1 MNKIIGLALIVV
13 GTVLLYFGYNAY
25 NSAAS
30 EVTELVTG
38 SPTDNAVWYLVG
50 GGLAAIIGIGMLL
63 KK

>member
-1 MNKIIGLALIVV
+1 MNKIIGLALLVV
-13 GTVLLYFGYNAY
+13 GAVLLYFGYNAY

-38 SPTDNAVWYLVG
+38 SPTDNAVWYLVA
-50 GGLAAIIGIGMLL
+50 GGLAAIIGIGVLL

>member
-1 MNKIIGLALIVV
+1 MNKIIGLALLVV
-13 GTVLLYFGYNAY
+13 GAVLLYFGYNAY

-30 EVTELVTG
+30 EVSEFVTG

-50 GGLAAIIGIGMLL
+50 GALAVIIGIGALL

>member
-13 GTVLLYFGYNAY
+13 GAVLLYFGYNAY

-30 EVTELVTG
+30 EVTEFVTG

>member
-1 MNKIIGLALIVV
+1 MNKMIGLALIVV
-13 GTVLLYFGYNAY
+13 GAVLLYFGYNAY

-30 EVTELVTG
+30 EVTEFVTG

>member
-13 GTVLLYFGYNAY
+13 GAVLLYFGYNAY

-30 EVTELVTG
+30 EVSEFVTG

-50 GGLAAIIGIGMLL
+50 GGLAAIIGLGVLF

>member
-13 GTVLLYFGYNAY
+13 GAVLLYFGYNAY